1 MAQEIDQNPIISKK
15 LRVVFL
21 ENYNVTLAEHII
33 PATEVS
39 EQISL
44 AGKEASGTG
53 NMKFMI
59 NGAVTLGTF
68 DGANVEMSELVGKE
82 NIFIFGLDSKKVD
95 EEWKKGYKPIEI
107 YNNNPKVKKVIDMLK
122 KGFAGESFEDISSYL
137 INGDRADPYM
147 CLIDF
152 DSYLETY
159 KKMDEVYKDKYL
171 WNKICLMNIANAGYF
186 SSDRSIEEYAKNI
199 WDLKSVKD

>member
-1 MAQEIDQNPIISKK
+1 M
-15 LRVVFL
+15 
-21 ENYNVTLAEHII
+21 
-33 PATEVS
+33 
-39 EQISL
+39 
-44 AGKEASGTG
+44 
-53 NMKFMI
+53 
-59 NGAVTLGTF
+59 
-68 DGANVEMSELVGKE
+68 
-82 NIFIFGLDSKKVD
+82 
-95 EEWKKGYKPIEI
+95 
-107 YNNNPKVKKVIDMLK
+107 
-122 KGFAGESFEDISSYL
+122 KGFAGESFEDIASYL